1 MEGTFLFEISW
12 KYAIVVRKERIQ
24 MKINW
29 KRNLY
34 ISWIGCFFT
43 GASFS
48 LVMPFIPLYIEELGA
63 PVSQINLFAGLSI
76 SITALASALV
86 APIWGSLAD
95 RKGRRLMM
103 IRAAAGMT
111 VTMGALAFVPNVYWL
126 LFMRFLTGVLSGY
139 IPNATALIASQAP
152 REKSGWA
159 LGTLATGAIAGNLIG
174 PLMGGLLAE
183 WLGMKNVFIITGIIL
198 SMTLLLTIFFV
209 KENFESVP
217 KAEVIPVKEIF
228 TKIDRRGVLVG
239 LFFTT
244 LILQLGMTSISPI
257 LTLYIR
263 DLGIISTGNI
273 LFVSGLIVSVS
284 GVSALLTSPFLGRLG
299 DKIGNHKILL
309 LGLVFSFLCFVPM
322 GFVTAP
328 WQLGVLRFLLGF
340 STGALMP
347 SINTLISKI
356 APPEGVSRIFSYNQ
370 MFNSF
375 GQVLGPMVGSGVAQ
389 GFGYP
394 AVFFVTSAFVV
405 LNLLISL
412 FNFRFDLR
420 KSSID

>member
-1 MEGTFLFEISW
+1 
-12 KYAIVVRKERIQ
+12 

-63 PVSQINLFAGLSI
+63 PASQVNFFAGLSI
-76 SITALASALV
+76 SITALASALF

-126 LFMRFLTGVLSGY
+126 LIMRFFTGVLSGY

-159 LGTLATGAIAGNLIG
+159 LGTLATGAIAGSLIG
-174 PLMGGLLAE
+174 PLMGGVLAG
-183 WLGMKNVFIITGIIL
+183 WLGMQNVFIITGLIL

-209 KENFESVP
+209 KERFEPIQRSEVVPIKTIFAKMERKSVL
-217 KAEVIPVKEIF
+217 I
-228 TKIDRRGVLVG
+228 G
-239 LFFTT
+239 LFVTT

-263 DLGIISTGNI
+263 ELGSDSSNI
-273 LFVSGLIVSVS
+273 LFVSGLIVSVA
-284 GVSALLTSPFLGRLG
+284 GVSALISSPRLGRLG

-309 LGLVFSFLCFVPM
+309 LGLIFSLICFIPM
-322 GFVTAP
+322 GFVTAA

-356 APPEGVSRIFSYNQ
+356 TPPEGVSRVFSYNQ
-370 MFNSF
+370 MFNNF
-375 GQVLGPMVGSGVAQ
+375 GQVMGPMIGSGVAQ
-389 GFGYP
+389 SYGYA
-394 AVFFVTSAFVV
+394 AVFFATSGFVV
-405 LNLLISL
+405 LNLFLSL
-412 FNFRFDLR
+412 FTFRFDLR
-420 KSSID
+420 KNSID